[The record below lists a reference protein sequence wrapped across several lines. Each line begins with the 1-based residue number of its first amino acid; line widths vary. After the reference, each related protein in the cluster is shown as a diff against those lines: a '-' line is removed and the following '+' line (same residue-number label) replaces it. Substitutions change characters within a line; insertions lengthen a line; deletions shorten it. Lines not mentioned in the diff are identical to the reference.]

1 MNIGKVTP
9 VEITKEMEKSYLDYA
24 MSVIVSRA
32 LPDVRDG
39 LKPVHRRI
47 LYAMHQ
53 MGLASTSKRTKS
65 AKVVGETMGKYHPH
79 GDAAIY
85 DALTRM
91 AQTFSMRYPL
101 ISGQGNFGSIDGDP
115 AAAMRYTEVKLA
127 PISQEMLADLGKETV
142 EFTDN
147 FDASSKEPLFLP
159 AKLPNL
165 LLMGSEGIAVGMAT
179 KIPPHNL
186 REVVEAIIYM
196 IDHGR
201 TPEKKLEVRSEKE
214 SNFQILTSPPIS
226 NFPARFA
233 LGPPASEFVRKR
245 SRAGSKAGGQFPISK
260 FDSDVTIDQLLK
272 FIKGPDFPT
281 GGEIYDA
288 EEIKNAYT
296 TGKGKI
302 IIRGKAQIE
311 EKKTKKFS
319 IVITQLPYQVNKSNL
334 VAKIAQLVRDKK
346 INGVADIRDESD
358 RKGISVVIELKRG
371 SRPKAIL
378 NNLYEHTNL
387 QTTFPANFVIL
398 VDRVPK
404 TLNLKQILTLYIR
417 HRQEIVTKKSIF
429 ELKQSQKRAHI
440 LEGLKI
446 ALKFLDEVISTIKKS
461 KNAET
466 AKINLMKRF
475 KLTEIQAQAI
485 LDMQLKRLAHLE
497 QQKIED
503 EYQMIKET
511 IAYLTDLLSH
521 PRKILGVVKS
531 ELKQLAKKYG
541 DERKTKIFPQKL
553 SHFKKEDLVPK
564 GEVIT
569 TITDD
574 GYIKRL
580 PVGTYKSQRRG
591 GKGVIGMT
599 TKEKDEIAHI
609 LTASTHDDLLFF
621 TNKGRVFSQKVYELP
636 EGSRRSKGQAIVN
649 FIDLREGENVTAML
663 AINKQQA
670 TGNRQQ
676 FLLMITRK
684 GVVKKTK
691 VSNFAN
697 IRSNGIIAINL
708 QKDDELSW
716 VKLTKGDNHVMLI
729 TSQGK
734 SIRFSEKDVRS
745 MGRTAAGVRGIR
757 LKKGDLVIGME
768 VFPKSPKKPT
778 DKRRRFFHD
787 LLVVS
792 RKGLGKRTPVRFFP
806 VQKRGGFGVKVARV
820 TQKTGEITACRLVT
834 QKDKQVVLTSRA
846 AQIIKLPLK
855 NIPQLGRNTQ
865 GVILMRF
872 TNPKDSV
879 AAMTTI

>member
-1 MNIGKVTP
+1 MNTGKVIP

-32 LPDVRDG
+32 LPDIRDG

-53 MGLASTSKRTKS
+53 MGLASTSRRTKS

-85 DALTRM
+85 DALARM
-91 AQTFSMRYPL
+91 AQDFSMRYPL
-101 ISGQGNFGSIDGDP
+101 ISGQGNFGSVDGDP
-115 AAAMRYTEVKLA
+115 PAAMRYTEVKLA
-127 PISQEMLADLGKETV
+127 PISQEMLIDLGKETV

-147 FDASSKEPLFLP
+147 FDASLKEPLFLP

-165 LLMGSEGIAVGMAT
+165 LLMGAEGIAVGMAT

-186 REVVEAIIYM
+186 KEVVEAIIYM
-196 IDHGR
+196 IDHSR
-201 TPEKKLEVRSEKE
+201 IDSNEKIQID
-214 SNFQILTSPPIS
+214 SNKHL
-226 NFPARFA
+226 
-233 LGPPASEFVRKR
+233 SEF
-245 SRAGSKAGGQFPISK
+245 GN
-260 FDSDVTIDQLLK
+260 FDSDVAIDQLLK

-288 EEIKNAYT
+288 EEIKNVYT
-296 TGKGKI
+296 VGKGKI
-302 IIRGKAQIE
+302 IVRGKAQIE

-346 INGVADIRDESD
+346 INGVSDIRDESD
-358 RKGISVVIELKRG
+358 RKGISVVVELKRG

-378 NNLYEHTNL
+378 NNLYEHTSL

-398 VDRVPK
+398 VNRVPK

-417 HRQEIVTKKSIF
+417 HRQEIVTKRSIF

-446 ALKFLDEVISTIKKS
+446 ALRFLDAVIATIKKS
-461 KNAET
+461 KDAET
-466 AKINLMKRF
+466 AKTNLMKQF
-475 KLTEIQAQAI
+475 KLTEVQAQAI

-503 EYQMIKET
+503 EYQMVKET

-521 PRKILGVVKS
+521 PKKILRVVKN
-531 ELKQLAKKYG
+531 ELEQLAKKYG
-541 DERKTKIFPQKL
+541 DERRTKVFPQKL
-553 SHFKKEDLVPK
+553 SDFKKEDLVPK

-569 TITDD
+569 TITND

-580 PVGTYKSQRRG
+580 PVDTYKSQRRG

-649 FIDLREGENVTAML
+649 LIDLREDENVTAML
-663 AINKQQA
+663 AINRLQA
-670 TGNRQQ
+670 AGSRQQ

-691 VSNFAN
+691 ISDFAN

-778 DKRRRFFHD
+778 DKRRKFFYD

-792 RKGLGKRTPVRFFP
+792 KKGLGKRTPVKFFP

-820 TQKTGEITACRLVT
+820 TQKTGEITTCRLVT
-834 QKDKQVVLTSRA
+834 QKDKEVVLTSKA

-872 TNPKDSV
+872 TDPKDSV